1 MSNTQNE
8 NACHWLLALESSTN
22 QGGAALLENG
32 VLKDEIPLEK
42 GLRHGRDLMPAA
54 HSLMERQ
61 NLAPKDIDVI
71 VVSTGPGS
79 YTGLRVGV
87 MSAKAFSYAS
97 GCKLVSVSSL
107 AALAGSH
114 ALEASIPAG
123 SVMMTLVEARRDEV
137 YAGLY
142 RMEEDG
148 SLASLA
154 TDAAITPEEAAIR
167 YKELVTEGK
176 TILALGTAFAS
187 YEKLFAEV
195 PGFSLIPVAVR
206 AAGVG
211 LIASAKAKKN
221 QFEDAISLQPI
232 YLRRDEHSDW
242 RHDELIKQTVS
253 KAP

>member
-8 NACHWLLALESSTN
+8 NICQWLLALESSTN
-22 QGGAALLENG
+22 QGGAALLKNG
-32 VLKDEIPLEK
+32 VLEDEIPLEK

-54 HSLMERQ
+54 HSLMERH
-61 NLAPKDIDVI
+61 NLTPKEIGV
-71 VVSTGPGS
+71 VAVSTGPGS

-97 GCKLVSVSSL
+97 GCSLVGVSSL

-114 ALEASIPAG
+114 ALGAGVPAG
-123 SVMMTLVEARRDEV
+123 TVMMTLVEARRDEV

-142 RMEEDG
+142 RMEEDSSLV
-148 SLASLA
+148 SLAP
-154 TDAAITPEEAAIR
+154 DAAITPEEAAIR
-167 YKELVTEGK
+167 YKELAIEGK
-176 TILALGTAFAS
+176 IILPLGTAFMT
-187 YEKLFAEV
+187 YEKLFSEV
-195 PGFSLIPVAVR
+195 PDFSPIPVVVR

-211 LIASAKAKKN
+211 LIASVKARKN

>member
-1 MSNTQNE
+1 MTNTQNE
-8 NACHWLLALESSTN
+8 KNNQWLLALESSTN

-54 HSLMERQ
+54 HTLMERHG
-61 NLAPKDIDVI
+61 LGPKDIDI
-71 VVSTGPGS
+71 VAVSTGPGS

-87 MSAKAFSYAS
+87 MSAKAFCYGS
-97 GCKLVSVSSL
+97 GCKLVGVSSL
-107 AALAGSH
+107 AALAASH
-114 ALEASIPAG
+114 ALVTSVPAG
-123 SVMMTLVEARRDEV
+123 TVMMALVEARRDEV

-148 SLASLA
+148 SLAALCA
-154 TDAAITPEEAAIR
+154 DAAITPEEAAMR
-167 YKELVTEGK
+167 YKEIVAEGQ
-176 TILALGTAFAS
+176 TCLALGTAFS
-187 YEKLFAEV
+187 TYEQLFARIADFA
-195 PGFSLIPVAVR
+195 PIPVAVR

-211 LIASAKAKKN
+211 LMAAIKAHKN
-221 QFEDAISLQPI
+221 EFEDAISLQPI

-253 KAP
+253 K